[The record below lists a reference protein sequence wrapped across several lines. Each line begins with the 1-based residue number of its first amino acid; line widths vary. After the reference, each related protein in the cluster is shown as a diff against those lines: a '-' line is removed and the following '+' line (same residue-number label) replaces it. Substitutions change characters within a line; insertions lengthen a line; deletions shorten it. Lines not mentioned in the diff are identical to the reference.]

1 MTNKKIK
8 EEWMEKSIR
17 ELMIIREERKVIK
30 ELMNEV
36 YLLRIQLGVVVR
48 RVDEIE
54 SELQDQVVIL

>member
-1 MTNKKIK
+1 
-8 EEWMEKSIR
+8 MEKSIR

>member
-1 MTNKKIK
+1 VTNKKIK